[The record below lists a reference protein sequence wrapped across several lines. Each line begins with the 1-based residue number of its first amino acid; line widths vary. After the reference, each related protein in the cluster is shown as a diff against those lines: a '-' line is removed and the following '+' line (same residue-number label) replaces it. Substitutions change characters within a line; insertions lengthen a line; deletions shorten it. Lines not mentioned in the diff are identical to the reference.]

1 MSTWRPKP
9 FIRVIALGLH
19 WRNGRLLAEEVCE
32 DDGRIKGVRP
42 LGGGVE
48 FGESWAEAI
57 VREFREEL
65 GIDVALSGTHAV
77 LENIYSHEGTSGH
90 EVAFICP
97 ITFPDDAFTGQDHI
111 IFHEDDGG
119 ACVARWYD
127 LADLDLEGGPKL
139 YPAGL
144 KDFLLKSEGP

>member
-1 MSTWRPKP
+1 MSTWRPKSH
-9 FIRVIALGLH
+9 IRVIALGLH
-19 WRNGRLLAEEVCE
+19 WRDGRLLAEEVH
-32 DDGRIKGVRP
+32 DDEGRLTGVRP
-42 LGGGVE
+42 PGGGVE
-48 FGESWAEAI
+48 FGESWAQAV

-65 GIDVALSGTHAV
+65 GIEVALAGTHTV
-77 LENIYSHEGTSGH
+77 LENIYSHEGVSGH

-97 ITFPDDAFTGQDHI
+97 ITFPDDAFAGQDSI

-144 KDFLLKSEGP
+144 KALLLDR